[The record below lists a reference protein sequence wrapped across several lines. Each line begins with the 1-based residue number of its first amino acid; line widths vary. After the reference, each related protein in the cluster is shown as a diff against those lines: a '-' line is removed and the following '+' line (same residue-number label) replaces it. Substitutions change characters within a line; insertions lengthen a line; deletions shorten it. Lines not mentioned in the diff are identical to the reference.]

1 MDLGKL
7 FLEGIKDAVR
17 EVIREE
23 LDARLTDAPG
33 VPVSQAR
40 ACKVFRISR
49 TTLRRFVREGM
60 PEIRL
65 GAQSPRYDLVK
76 CAEWLRQRSGLTP

>member
-1 MDLGKL
+1 VELSDLL
-7 FLEGIKDAVR
+7 RDLVRDAVR

-33 VPVSQAR
+33 IPVSQAR
-40 ACKVFRISR
+40 ICSVLHVSR
-49 TTLRRFVREGM
+49 KTLRVFVREGM

-65 GAQSPRYDLVK
+65 GAQSPRYDLAA
-76 CAEWLRQRSGLTP
+76 CAEWIRKRSGLTP